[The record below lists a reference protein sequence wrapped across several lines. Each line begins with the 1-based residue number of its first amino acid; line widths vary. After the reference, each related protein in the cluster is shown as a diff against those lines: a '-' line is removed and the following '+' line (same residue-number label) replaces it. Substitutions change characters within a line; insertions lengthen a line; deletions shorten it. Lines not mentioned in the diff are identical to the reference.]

1 MTSTSPNP
9 GPDAFEIR
17 FRDDA
22 TEPDRLNAERSVAAL
37 LARSREAVAKARAAE
52 TEMTK
57 LIDALHDPFMQLVQ
71 KDPRALEALESIRTR
86 PLMPVEK
93 LDALGQDA
101 PALTYDTSPSGLSG
115 IPISRSLDFIP
126 PYDFAWAWHDGNP
139 AFNQVLERPG
149 GRVGLD
155 ARTGTVSGGA
165 PGFVNAHAG
174 FGVFLRSD
182 AQGQRFPHAVLNP
195 GRYSFSLGTNGVGSN
210 ATSEGGFEL
219 TVFEE
224 GRLLAAASRT
234 LWRSRVSG
242 TLLDPTESASG
253 SQGPQPMTGPE
264 LAFTIRPG
272 LGYTFNAG
280 IWVFSDRS
288 AGIGVAG
295 VQSVLQGVISRM
307 WVFG

>member
-1 MTSTSPNP
+1 MTGTYPNP
-9 GPDAFEIR
+9 EPDAFQIW

-37 LARSREAVAKARAAE
+37 IARSREAVAKERAAE
-52 TEMTK
+52 AEMTK
-57 LIDALHDPFMQLVQ
+57 LIDALHHPFMQLVQ
-71 KDPRALEALESIRTR
+71 EDPRAIGALESIRTR

-101 PALTYDTSPSGLSG
+101 PALIYDTSPSVPPG
-115 IPISRSLDFIP
+115 IPISRSLNFIP
-126 PYDFAWAWHDGNP
+126 PYDFAWAWHAGNP
-139 AFNQVLERPG
+139 PIDQVLDRPS
-149 GRVGLD
+149 GRVGLV
-155 ARTGTVSGGA
+155 ARSGAVSGGA
-165 PGFVNAHAG
+165 PGPVNAHAG

-182 AQGQRFPHAVLNP
+182 TQGQRFPHAVLNP
-195 GRYSFSLGTNGVGSN
+195 GQYSFSLATNGVGSN

-224 GRLLAAASRT
+224 GQLLTVADRK

-242 TLLDPTESASG
+242 TLFDPTESASG

-288 AGIGVAG
+288 TGIGVAG
-295 VQSVLQGVISRM
+295 VQSLLQGVVSRM